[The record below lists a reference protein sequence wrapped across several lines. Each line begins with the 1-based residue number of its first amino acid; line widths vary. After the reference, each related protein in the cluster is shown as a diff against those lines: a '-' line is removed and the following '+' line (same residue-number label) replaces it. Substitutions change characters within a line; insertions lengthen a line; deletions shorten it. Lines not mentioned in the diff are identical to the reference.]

1 MFENPFRPFSWDL
14 WALIPWDLWAL
25 ILGFLVFCG
34 IINAVGDYAN
44 SEVVRS
50 VQCLFHVML

>member
-1 MFENPFRPFSWDL
+1 MFEKPFRPFS
-14 WALIPWDLWAL
+14 WDLWAL

-34 IINAVGDYAN
+34 IINAVCDYAN